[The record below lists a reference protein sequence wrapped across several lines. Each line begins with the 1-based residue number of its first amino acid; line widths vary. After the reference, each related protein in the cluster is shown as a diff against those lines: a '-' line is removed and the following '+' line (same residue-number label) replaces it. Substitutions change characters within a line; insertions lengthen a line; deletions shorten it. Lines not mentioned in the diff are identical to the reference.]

1 MCCLGWLADLQ
12 QMRRL
17 GLSRNANDHR
27 CIVSYLVRYDQSGN
41 CCQFL
46 VRASEAMSSHSHTP
60 LLQEAPGCQVQAR
73 ACLSAGAAEPS
84 SAAEE
89 AGAAEEP
96 CDLCCTRTGLAAV
109 LAGALFCGSLPM
121 PALALPPSRAALRA
135 CVAVSF
141 FVGHGLVCKGPQ
153 LLPVYLTL
161 HALMTPHE
169 FTAGSLILM
178 QVSMHSH

>member
-1 MCCLGWLADLQ
+1 MCCLGRLADLQ
-12 QMRRL
+12 QMRNL
-17 GLSRNANDHR
+17 GSHAMLTTTGASSLS
-27 CIVSYLVRYDQSGN
+27 LRYDQSGN

-121 PALALPPSRAALRA
+121 PALALLPSRAALRA
-135 CVAVSF
+135 CVACLLLS
-141 FVGHGLVCKGPQ
+141 GPWFSVQ
-153 LLPVYLTL
+153 GASASACV
-161 HALMTPHE
+161 
-169 FTAGSLILM
+169 LITCM
-178 QVSMHSH
+178 RS